1 MTERTELINDIEK
14 LKAER
19 NRLLRQVEEAEQW
32 EGTAWDSFNALADH
46 IRATEKKQVIAQN
59 YWDSSRRDIES
70 QFEFVVSQIA
80 RVKKVLDKKRYELLE
95 GEIDEL
101 MKEIAELADV
111 LGLEIEEL
119 PKHLPFYTLPVVAD
133 WLIQYIKDKS
143 DKK

>member
-1 MTERTELINDIEK
+1 MTERAELVNDIEK

-46 IRATEKKQVIAQN
+46 LQATEKKQAIAQN
-59 YWDSSRRDIES
+59 YWEASRKDIEL
-70 QFEFVVSQIA
+70 QFEFVASQIA

-101 MKEIAELADV
+101 TKEIEELADV

-119 PKHLPFYTLPVVAD
+119 PKHLPFYTLPAEEIVD
-133 WLIQYIKDKS
+133 
-143 DKK
+143 

>member
-1 MTERTELINDIEK
+1 MTERAELINDIEK

-32 EGTAWDSFNALADH
+32 EGVAWDSFNALADH

-59 YWDSSRRDIES
+59 YWDSSRRDIEL
-70 QFEFVVSQIA
+70 QFEFVASQIA

-95 GEIDEL
+95 SEIDEL
-101 MKEIAELADV
+101 MKEIDELADV

-119 PKHLPFYTLPVVAD
+119 PKHLPFYSLPAEVD
-133 WLIQYIKDKS
+133 D
-143 DKK
+143 

>member
-32 EGTAWDSFNALADH
+32 EGVAWDSFNALADH
-46 IRATEKKQVIAQN
+46 IQATKKKQVIAQN

-70 QFEFVVSQIA
+70 QFEFVASQIV

-101 MKEIAELADV
+101 ADV

-119 PKHLPFYTLPVVAD
+119 PKHLPFYSLPDEEIVD
-133 WLIQYIKDKS
+133 
-143 DKK
+143 

>member
-1 MTERTELINDIEK
+1 MTERTELISDIEK

-32 EGTAWDSFNALADH
+32 EGVAWDSFNALADH

-70 QFEFVVSQIA
+70 QFVFVAIQIA
-80 RVKKVLDKKRYELLE
+80 RVQKVLDKKRYELLE

-119 PKHLPFYTLPVVAD
+119 PKHLPFYTLPAD
-133 WLIQYIKDKS
+133 EIVD
-143 DKK
+143 

>member
-1 MTERTELINDIEK
+1 MTERAELINDIEK

-32 EGTAWDSFNALADH
+32 EGVA
-46 IRATEKKQVIAQN
+46 
-59 YWDSSRRDIES
+59 WDSSRKDIES
-70 QFEFVVSQIA
+70 QFEFVASQIA

-119 PKHLPFYTLPVVAD
+119 PKHLPFYTLPVEEIVD
-133 WLIQYIKDKS
+133 
-143 DKK
+143 

>member
-32 EGTAWDSFNALADH
+32 EGTAWDSFNSLAEH
-46 IRATEKKQVIAQN
+46 IRATEKKQRIAQN
-59 YWDSSRRDIES
+59 YWDSSRRAIES
-70 QFEFVVSQIA
+70 QFEFVASQIA

-119 PKHLPFYTLPVVAD
+119 PKYLPFYTLPAEEIVD
-133 WLIQYIKDKS
+133 
-143 DKK
+143 

>member
-1 MTERTELINDIEK
+1 MTERAELINDIEK

-46 IRATEKKQVIAQN
+46 LQATEKKQAIAQN
-59 YWDSSRRDIES
+59 YWEASRKDIEL
-70 QFEFVVSQIA
+70 QFEFVASQIA

-101 MKEIAELADV
+101 TK
-111 LGLEIEEL
+111 EIEEL
-119 PKHLPFYTLPVVAD
+119 PKHLPFYTLPAEEIVD
-133 WLIQYIKDKS
+133 
-143 DKK
+143 

>member
-32 EGTAWDSFNALADH
+32 EGVAWDSFNSLTDH

-70 QFEFVVSQIA
+70 QFEFVASQIA

-119 PKHLPFYTLPVVAD
+119 PKYLPFYTLPAEEIVD
-133 WLIQYIKDKS
+133 
-143 DKK
+143 

>member
-32 EGTAWDSFNALADH
+32 EGVAWDSFNALADH
-46 IRATEKKQVIAQN
+46 IQATKKKQVIAQN

-70 QFEFVVSQIA
+70 QFEFVASQIV

-101 MKEIAELADV
+101 ADV

-119 PKHLPFYTLPVVAD
+119 PKHLPFYNLPDEEIVD
-133 WLIQYIKDKS
+133 
-143 DKK
+143 

>member
-32 EGTAWDSFNALADH
+32 ESFNALADH
-46 IRATEKKQVIAQN
+46 LRATEKKQDIAQN
-59 YWDSSRRDIES
+59 YWDSSRSAIEL
-70 QFEFVVSQIA
+70 QFEFVASQIA

-119 PKHLPFYTLPVVAD
+119 PKHLPFYRLPAE
-133 WLIQYIKDKS
+133 IEE
-143 DKK
+143 

>member
-1 MTERTELINDIEK
+1 MTERAELINDIEK

-32 EGTAWDSFNALADH
+32 EGVAWDSFNALADH
-46 IRATEKKQVIAQN
+46 VRATEKKQVIAQN
-59 YWDSSRRDIES
+59 YWEASRRDIES
-70 QFEFVVSQIA
+70 QFEFVASQIV

-101 MKEIAELADV
+101 RKEIDELADV

-119 PKHLPFYTLPVVAD
+119 PKHLPFYNLPDEEIVD
-133 WLIQYIKDKS
+133 
-143 DKK
+143 

>member
-32 EGTAWDSFNALADH
+32 EGVAWDSFNALADH
-46 IRATEKKQVIAQN
+46 IQATKKKQVIAQN

-70 QFEFVVSQIA
+70 QFEFVASQIA
-80 RVKKVLDKKRYELLE
+80 RVKGVLDKKRYELLE
-95 GEIDEL
+95 GEIDAL
-101 MKEIAELADV
+101 RKEIDELADV

-119 PKHLPFYTLPVVAD
+119 PKHLPFYNLPDEEIVD
-133 WLIQYIKDKS
+133 
-143 DKK
+143 

>member
-1 MTERTELINDIEK
+1 MTERAELINDIEK

-46 IRATEKKQVIAQN
+46 LQATEKKQAIAQN
-59 YWDSSRRDIES
+59 YWEASRKDIEL
-70 QFEFVVSQIA
+70 QFEFVASQIA

-101 MKEIAELADV
+101 TK
-111 LGLEIEEL
+111 EIEEL
-119 PKHLPFYTLPVVAD
+119 PKHLLFYTLPAEEIVD
-133 WLIQYIKDKS
+133 
-143 DKK
+143 

>member
-1 MTERTELINDIEK
+1 MTERAELINDIEK

-46 IRATEKKQVIAQN
+46 LQATEKKQAIAQN
-59 YWDSSRRDIES
+59 YWEASRKDIEL
-70 QFEFVVSQIA
+70 QFEFVASQIA

-101 MKEIAELADV
+101 TKEIEELADV

-119 PKHLPFYTLPVVAD
+119 PKHLPFYTLPAEEIAD
-133 WLIQYIKDKS
+133 
-143 DKK
+143 